1 MVERGLEALFG
12 FFGRD
17 DQWAQVSPE
26 KTRDFVPE
34 AARHEGEVVALAPTG
49 KRREGGEGE
58 SNSVSDDLVCVWVP
72 TARRHACMCGR
83 ESEFDPRTPSYGSG

>member
-49 KRREGGEGE
+49 KRHEGG
-58 SNSVSDDLVCVWVP
+58 
-72 TARRHACMCGR
+72 
-83 ESEFDPRTPSYGSG
+83 